1 MVPRERKRRG
11 GTDGRQAAFEGMDS
25 FLELEEP
32 VPPQPGIP
40 LLPEV
45 TFCCFDVETTGL
57 SAFSRLVEIGAVR
70 FRLEGEPEE
79 FSTLVDPG
87 RPIEE
92 DAVLVHGIDDDMV
105 SGAPDA
111 HEALSAFFEFMR
123 GCVAVAHNAPFDVGV
138 TAVEASRAG
147 LPLPEETVLDSVGLA
162 RACLPGLANH
172 RLSTLA
178 EALGVDDSPLHRS
191 LADARVVARIVE
203 EAALRDGGWRSRPWG
218 HLADL
223 TSSVRFRDFSLG
235 AAGAPRGLALLQEAA
250 EAGLAVSIVYEGG
263 SKGTQPRLVTPR
275 GLQARRGVVYLEAL
289 CHLDGAIKNFRLDR
303 IRAIEPA

>member
-1 MVPRERKRRG
+1 MVPRERKRRE
-11 GTDGRQAAFEGMDS
+11 GTNGRQAAFEGMDS

-40 LLPEV
+40 LLSEV
-45 TFCCFDVETTGL
+45 TFCCFDAETTGL

-79 FSTLVDPG
+79 FSTLVNPG

-111 HEALSAFFEFMR
+111 HEALSSFFGFMQ
-123 GCVAVAHNAPFDVGV
+123 GCVPVAHNASFDVGV
-138 TAVEASRAG
+138 MAVEASRAG
-147 LPLPEETVLDSVGLA
+147 LPLPEETVLDSIGLA
-162 RACLPGLANH
+162 RNCLPGLANY

-178 EALGVDDSPLHRS
+178 EALGIGNSLLHRS

-203 EAALRDGGWRSRPWG
+203 EAALRVGDWRIWPLS
-218 HLADL
+218 HFADM
-223 TSSVRFRDFSLG
+223 TTSVRFRDFSLG

-289 CHLDGAIKNFRLDR
+289 CHIDGVIKNFRLDR
-303 IRAIEPA
+303 IRAIEPL